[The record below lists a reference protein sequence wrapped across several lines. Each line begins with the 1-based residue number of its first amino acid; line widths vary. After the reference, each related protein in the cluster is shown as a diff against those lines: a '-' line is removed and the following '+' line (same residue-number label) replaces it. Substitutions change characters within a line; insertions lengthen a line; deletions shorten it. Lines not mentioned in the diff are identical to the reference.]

1 MISLVR
7 CIFDDLYNYNTNKTI
22 MNLLKKFRLFP
33 LLVFVFSI
41 LFAGAVTSCAQKS
54 EADDKEGTEHPAAED
69 EKASE
74 HPEGAAENEHPA
86 ETDTTKTE
94 QQ

>member
-1 MISLVR
+1 
-7 CIFDDLYNYNTNKTI
+7 

-41 LFAGAVTSCAQKS
+41 LFAGAVTSCGQKG
-54 EADDKEGTEHPAAED
+54 EADEKEGTEHPAAED

-74 HPEGAAENEHPA
+74 HPEGAAEKEHPA
-86 ETDTTKTE
+86 ETDSTKTE

>member
-1 MISLVR
+1 
-7 CIFDDLYNYNTNKTI
+7 

-33 LLVFVFSI
+33 LFVFVFSI
-41 LFAGAVTSCAQKS
+41 LFAGAVTSCGQKN
-54 EADDKEGTEHPAAED
+54 EANEHEGTEHPAED
-69 EKASE
+69 EKAE

>member
-1 MISLVR
+1 
-7 CIFDDLYNYNTNKTI
+7 

-41 LFAGAVTSCAQKS
+41 LFAGAVTSCGQKGD
-54 EADDKEGTEHPAAED
+54 ADAKEGTEHPAED
-69 EKASE
+69 EKAAE
-74 HPEGAAENEHPA
+74 HPEGAAEKEHPA